1 MGVCVCVFSF
11 CLAFSFVF
19 FRTKKKK
26 KKRARRRWRDER
38 PHVSS
43 FFLLCASFLFI
54 FVRRSGE
61 RVISFSQGFSVAA
74 LSLSLSLSLS
84 LFQGERPVY
93 DPKAPREE

>member
-1 MGVCVCVFSF
+1 MGVCVCVCVLFLFSVLVCF
-11 CLAFSFVF
+11 LPDQ
-19 FRTKKKK
+19 KK

-61 RVISFSQGFSVAA
+61 RVISFPQGFSVAA